1 MYLLCCFFH
10 FQLGWSNLSLMN
22 LFWISTDNFNRTC
35 IYCQHTVLKR
45 HHQTDTAS
53 SRNWTQTEIEIYI
66 FFLPKIEFWGLVFRQ
81 EDHYGSLI
89 LRVVSRDPR
98 LLNMLWHQILWHN
111 VHMKTLIF
119 WNCLKS
125 LNIEIFPQRFEFF
138 KQPTLC
144 TDVRVRLSS
153 KCFSSQSGPYW
164 GLSRLRVKKK
174 TILNVWWRE
183 RNVPINF
190 FLNV

>member
-22 LFWISTDNFNRTC
+22 LFWISTDNFKRTC

-45 HHQTDTAS
+45 PSNWHS
-53 SRNWTQTEIEIYI
+53 FVSELNSNWNRNLHFLF
-66 FFLPKIEFWGLVFRQ
+66 FFLPKIEFWGLLFRQ

-111 VHMKTLIF
+111 VHENSNLLKLPQKPKH
-119 WNCLKS
+119 WN
-125 LNIEIFPQRFEFF
+125 
-138 KQPTLC
+138 
-144 TDVRVRLSS
+144 
-153 KCFSSQSGPYW
+153 FSSEVRIFQTAHFVYWRQSQ
-164 GLSRLRVKKK
+164 
-174 TILNVWWRE
+174 T
-183 RNVPINF
+183 
-190 FLNV
+190 